1 MRGIP
6 ILACLLAGA
15 CAPSSVEEP
24 SLVVQPGDFIV
35 QIRGEGFL
43 ESTESVPI
51 ALPTG
56 QNFPLMLAWIVPD
69 GTRVEAGDPVARFEG
84 RLYARNAANAAL
96 ELARLAL
103 ERGLSEGQL
112 AFEQSDIAAGLREI
126 GLERGLIERFP
137 LLDERLYARNEII
150 DKLADLAWL
159 EARERFLRFRDD
171 FRGERAEGALALL
184 DARRRTQEEALRINR
199 EALEHMELRAP
210 IAGEV
215 VRERNLWGE
224 PLEPGQPVFPGF
236 SVARIPVP
244 GKLAARIFVPE
255 SEAQGLAA
263 GQRVRLRLDAA
274 PERVYTGRVASV
286 DAVAAPRE
294 RQNPVKYFGLRVALD
309 EVDGERMR
317 VGQRLSAEI
326 LVAERRGVLSVP
338 LLALEE
344 TPEGAFVQVAGR
356 RGNERRRVALGLR
369 SATRV
374 EITDGLSAGER
385 ILLRGTRNA
394 P

>member
-1 MRGIP
+1 MRR
-6 ILACLLAGA
+6 LLPLLFLLVGA
-15 CAPSSVEEP
+15 CAPAAVEGPSVRVEA
-24 SLVVQPGDFIV
+24 GDFVV

-43 ESTESVPI
+43 QSTESIPI

-84 RLYARNAANAAL
+84 RAYARNAASAAF

-103 ERGLSEGQL
+103 ERRLSEGQL
-112 AFEQSDIAAGLREI
+112 ALEQSDIAAGLTEI

-159 EARERFLRFRDD
+159 DARERFLRFRDA
-171 FRGERAEGALALL
+171 FRGERAEGELALL
-184 DARRRTQEEALRINR
+184 EARRRAQENTLRINR

-215 VRERNLWGE
+215 VRERNFWGE

-236 SVARIPVP
+236 AVARIPVP
-244 GKLAARIFVPE
+244 GKLEARIFVPE

-263 GQRVRLRLDAA
+263 GQPVRLRLDAA
-274 PERVYTGRVASV
+274 PERTYRGTVASV
-286 DAVAAPRE
+286 DAVASPRE
-294 RQNPVKYFGLRVALD
+294 RQNPVKYFGLRVAL
-309 EVDGERMR
+309 ETVDGERMR

-326 LVAERRGVLSVP
+326 LVAERRGVLTLP
-338 LLALEE
+338 LLAVEE
-344 TPEGAFVQVAGR
+344 TPEGAFVRLANRSG
-356 RGNERRRVALGLR
+356 ERRRIELGAR
-369 SATRV
+369 SPTRV
-374 EITDGLSAGER
+374 EILAGLAAGDR
-385 ILLRGTRNA
+385 VLLRGDGSAR
-394 P
+394 